1 MQRSSPPALIAS
13 AAVSKKLEEKQRRRL
28 AEERKRDELKKARRR
43 RSLVTTLVALL
54 VAGGV
59 VAAIFAQR
67 GAQEAELAN
76 YGVPEGEANCGDVEE
91 RDEQGRDHID
101 VGAPHEPYTTTPPTS
116 GSHYNSAGL
125 GPVQAGFYDDP
136 ADAPPEGVLHNLE
149 HGFIVFYYSPDAP
162 AEVIADLE
170 LAVEDEAQASVATPF
185 SGIEGDANFV
195 MTAWNVAQSCEQVS
209 QSTIDE
215 FRRAYQGI
223 AGPEKIVRPFE
234 G

>member
-1 MQRSSPPALIAS
+1 M
-13 AAVSKKLEEKQRRRL
+13 SKKLEEKQRRRL
-28 AEERKRDELKKARRR
+28 AEERKQSEQRRARRR
-43 RSLVTTLVALL
+43 RTLTTTAVAVV

-59 VAAIFAQR
+59 VGAIIAQK
-67 GAQEAELAN
+67 GAKEAELQN
-76 YGVPEGEANCGDVEE
+76 YGVSESAANCGEVQ
-91 RDEQGRDHID
+91 EQEIQGADHID
-101 VGAPHEPYTTTPPTS
+101 VGAAHEPYTTNPPTS

-125 GPVQAGFYDDP
+125 GPVRPGFYDDP
-136 ADAPPEGVLHNLE
+136 AEAPPEGVIHNLE

-162 AEVIADLE
+162 EEVIADLE
-170 LAVEDEAQASVATPF
+170 LAVEDEALASVATPF

-195 MTAWNVAQSCEQVS
+195 VTAWGVAQSCEQVS
-209 QSTIDE
+209 QSVLNE